1 VRRGDHHPE
10 RQTGTRAGFHL
21 ATGLTVATR
30 ARNKGAPEMSI
41 PASTSRLEGKVAL
54 VTGAAGGIGAAS
66 ARRFAAEG
74 ASLLVTDADASG
86 AERLADEL
94 GELGA
99 TATSRAHDVT
109 SEADWQAVAAA
120 ALGAYGRIDI
130 LLNNAGVFLA
140 APLLETTLEDFHR
153 VLQVNTVGV
162 FLGMRAAAPSMSE
175 QRAGSIINVSSVA
188 GLGGSP
194 YLTAYAASKW
204 AVRGMTKVIAK
215 ELAPFG
221 VRVNSLH
228 PGQIDTDMNARQR
241 ERTPELVD
249 RLIRAIP
256 LRRIGTPQEVADAAV
271 YLASDESAYVT
282 GSELVVD
289 GGTSA

>member
-1 VRRGDHHPE
+1 MA
-10 RQTGTRAGFHL
+10 AG
-21 ATGLTVATR
+21 GR
-30 ARNKGAPEMSI
+30 PYGPS
-41 PASTSRLEGKVAL
+41 PRLDGKVAII
-54 VTGAAGGIGAAS
+54 TGAAGGIGAAS

-74 ASLLVTDADASG
+74 ASLLLTDADSSG
-86 AERLADEL
+86 ASQLAQEL
-94 GELGA
+94 GGRA
-99 TATSRAHDVT
+99 ISRAHDVT
-109 SEADWQAVAAA
+109 SESDWGAVAAS
-120 ALGAYGRIDI
+120 ALEAYGRVDI

-140 APLLETTLEDFHR
+140 APLLETTLEDFQR
-153 VLQVNTVGV
+153 VIQVNTVGV
-162 FLGMRAAAPSMSE
+162 FLGMRALAPSMSA

-204 AVRGMTKVIAK
+204 AVRGMTKVVAK

-241 ERTPELVD
+241 EKTPELID
-249 RLIRAIP
+249 KLIRAIP
-256 LRRIGTPQEVADAAV
+256 MQRIGTPEEVADAAL
-271 YLASDESAYVT
+271 YLACDESAYVT
-282 GSELVVD
+282 GSELIID